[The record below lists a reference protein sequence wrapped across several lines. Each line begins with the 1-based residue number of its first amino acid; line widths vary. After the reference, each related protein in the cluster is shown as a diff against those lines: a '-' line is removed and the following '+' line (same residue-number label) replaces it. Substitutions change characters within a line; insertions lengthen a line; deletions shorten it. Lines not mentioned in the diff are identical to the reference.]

1 MSFLCLFKDNQK
13 WKMVTKNKMDNPR
26 FIDEEDILLAHQDDD
41 CDDYNTLDSSRIEE
55 TSFIEPD
62 TTESI
67 STLQLIQKVKR
78 DKLTALYRHL
88 NVTGNPGFADVD
100 QLMIKKNSKTGSID
114 LLFLDGN
121 KHWQS
126 LTNKRT
132 REVLAAKTLG
142 KKFGG
147 LYIMKSL

>member
-1 MSFLCLFKDNQK
+1 MSFLCLFKGNQK

-88 NVTGNPGFADVD
+88 NVTGDPGFADVD
-100 QLMIKKNSKTGSID
+100 RLMIKKKFKTRQ
-114 LLFLDGN
+114 
-121 KHWQS
+121 H
-126 LTNKRT
+126 
-132 REVLAAKTLG
+132 
-142 KKFGG
+142 
-147 LYIMKSL
+147 